1 MPRTKSAEKQMR
13 QSRTRAARNRA
24 QRSQL
29 RTAIKRVRTA
39 TGQEAEAAFAEAV
52 QLLDRAGQK
61 NLVHRN
67 TASRTKARLAKL
79 VGSKKA

>member
-1 MPRTKSAEKQMR
+1 LPRIKSAEKQMR
-13 QSRTRAARNRA
+13 QSRTHAARNRA

-29 RTAIKRVRTA
+29 RTAIKRARTA
-39 TGQEAEAAFAEAV
+39 TGQDAEVALAEAV
-52 QLLDRAGQK
+52 QLLDRAGRK

-79 VGSKKA
+79 VAGKKA